1 MALNSTDNV
10 LQNAM
15 SQMTSD
21 DTSNSPSFVPLA
33 SNFMLPFLVASLII
47 VYCASRWAYSL
58 CSAKLLSLP
67 TTIGERRNI
76 VISVVSDPNLK
87 FSLHS
92 PLQYLNTTRCPKS
105 GAGLCGRRASTSQA
119 NGPDIDSAIST
130 IEQHKPRQLGI
141 QTRVAKL

>member
-58 CSAKLLSLP
+58 CSAKLLSVP

-87 FSLHS
+87 FS
-92 PLQYLNTTRCPKS
+92 PLQHINATYCPKS
-105 GAGLCGRRASTSQA
+105 GAGLCGRRAPTSRA
-119 NGPDIDSAIST
+119 DGPDIDSAIST